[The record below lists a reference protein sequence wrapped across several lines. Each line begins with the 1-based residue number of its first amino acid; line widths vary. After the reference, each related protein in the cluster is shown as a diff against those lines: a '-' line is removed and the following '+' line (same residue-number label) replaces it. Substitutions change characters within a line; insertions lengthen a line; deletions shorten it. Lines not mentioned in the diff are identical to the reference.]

1 MVQGIVLKN
10 NDILLTSNI
19 EKIVPDDYNDPDLE
33 LTVPYVVQLVKLT
46 NGLILKPF
54 LGDYTNQKVF
64 SLRSEDVLTMFTP
77 NEYLIEE
84 YKKLTGVEEQLE
96 LSVGE
101 EEN

>member
-54 LGDYTNQKVF
+54 LGDYTNQKTF